1 MYLHASNSNQFGIA
15 SLSKLWLP
23 VDIVLLPIF
32 LFVNNDMNVFSKISI
47 FIDLEPTFYHGFD
60 KIGIDT

>member
-1 MYLHASNSNQFGIA
+1 MNKLVRTKSFLFQLSLLLLMYLHASNSNQFGIA

-32 LFVNNDMNVFSKISI
+32 LFVNNDMNV
-47 FIDLEPTFYHGFD
+47 LQ
-60 KIGIDT
+60 